1 MDAARDGL
9 RVGEA
14 SGQAHGAR
22 YLSAMTGARLAL
34 VLASGLALVACSGRP
49 PLAAPPADTP
59 DWQASHG
66 RDDPRAGRILDVAR
80 GAWIDE
86 ATLIDALAT
95 SEFVLLGERHD
106 HPDHHALQ
114 ARIVTALV
122 ARGRRPAVAFEM
134 LDADD
139 APAIAAALADTNED
153 GAARAEAL
161 RSAVRWDESGWPDWA
176 LYAPV
181 FEAALAAELP
191 IVPANLA
198 PAEVRALR
206 RGGADAL
213 TPARRAELGLD
224 EPLDPE
230 TFRALAEQIRE
241 AHCGHAPADAALGR
255 MVDIQRAWNAQLAL
269 ALVTAAGAGTGR
281 SAGDHGAVLIAG
293 AEHVRHDRGVPRR
306 LAALAPDSRVTAL
319 AFVEI
324 DPADPSA
331 GPDRESPFD
340 FVWLTPRL
348 DLEDPCD
355 KYREALE
362 ALRSR

>member
-1 MDAARDGL
+1 
-9 RVGEA
+9 
-14 SGQAHGAR
+14 
-22 YLSAMTGARLAL
+22 MTGARLAL

-49 PLAAPPADTP
+49 PVAAPLADAP
-59 DWQASHG
+59 DWQALYG
-66 RDDPRAGRILDVAR
+66 RDAPRTGRILDVAR
-80 GAWIDE
+80 GEWIDE
-86 ATLIDALAT
+86 ATLLDALET

-122 ARGRRPAVAFEM
+122 ARGRRPPVAFEM

-139 APAIAAALADTNED
+139 APAVAAVSADTNGD
-153 GAARAEAL
+153 VAARAEAL

-198 PAEVRALR
+198 SAEVRALR
-206 RGGADAL
+206 RGGAEAL
-213 TPARRAELGLD
+213 TPGRRAELGLD
-224 EPLDPE
+224 EPPDPE

-241 AHCGHAPADAALGR
+241 AHCGHAPAGAALGR
-255 MVDIQRAWNAQLAL
+255 MVDIQRAWDAQLAL
-269 ALVTAAGAGTGR
+269 ALVTAAGARTSR

-293 AEHVRHDRGVPRR
+293 AEHVRHDRGVPRS
-306 LAALAPDSRVTAL
+306 LARLAPDSGVATL

-355 KYREALE
+355 EYRDALE
-362 ALRSR
+362 KLHTR